1 MPFSLETADPLGSQQ
16 PESGSSSKFIQI
28 QKVDSELA
36 MISFG
41 DLTLDSTLSTW
52 LSLPSCSQT
61 SLQIILWKA
70 CKNTGESML
79 AQDFCFFIFHADPQV
94 DGGTMS

>member
-1 MPFSLETADPLGSQQ
+1 
-16 PESGSSSKFIQI
+16 
-28 QKVDSELA
+28 

-41 DLTLDSTLSTW
+41 DLTLNSTLTTW
-52 LSLPSCSQT
+52 LSVPSYSQT

-79 AQDFCFFIFHADPQV
+79 AQDFCFFIFHADTQA